1 MVCQVVSFMETMV
14 SLDYVK
20 MFARV
25 AHEGQV
31 RKYTGEPYVEHVLA
45 VGLMYQSWSEKMDR
59 DALYAAIL
67 HDTVEDTEVDMDQI
81 RRHFG
86 DKVAEYV
93 WYLTKPEEF
102 VGNRLKR
109 KALDRAR
116 LALAPDVVKFI
127 KILDITHNAT
137 SIRKYDQDFWKEWR
151 EETLLM
157 LDALDARRV
166 WYKMCNHRDHGQ
178 IDKLYDLLYER
189 M

>member
-1 MVCQVVSFMETMV
+1 MVIDS
-14 SLDYVK
+14 S
-20 MFARV
+20 
-25 AHEGQV
+25 V
-31 RKYTGEPYVEHVLA
+31 R
-45 VGLMYQSWSEKMDR
+45 R
-59 DALYAAIL
+59 
-67 HDTVEDTEVDMDQI
+67 
-81 RRHFG
+81 
-86 DKVAEYV
+86 
-93 WYLTKPEEF
+93 
-102 VGNRLKR
+102 
-109 KALDRAR
+109 LDRAR

-137 SIRKYDQDFWKEWR
+137 SIRKHDQDFWKEWR

>member
-45 VGLMYQSWSEKMDR
+45 VGLMYQSWSEKMER

-137 SIRKYDQDFWKEWR
+137 SIRKHDQDFWKEWR